1 MIFEGKFQ
9 VIFVSMENSK
19 HVHLIAIG
27 GSAMHNM
34 AIALHRKGYLVTGS
48 DDEIFIIAPFAYI
61 V

>member
-1 MIFEGKFQ
+1 
-9 VIFVSMENSK
+9 MENSK

-48 DDEIFIIAPFAYI
+48 DDEMAICAIAQLSGALALLLPWLTGRQ
-61 V
+61 